1 MPLFLYVVRENAKK
15 PKNQRRFKTQIKTK
29 TEKSYKNPERK

>member
-1 MPLFLYVVRENAKK
+1 MSLEKTLK
-15 PKNQRRFKTQIKTK
+15 PKEIREDLKTQIKTK